1 MSEAPKH
8 HGVAG
13 VIEAIEKEE
22 TPGGESELRAEIKHD
37 YSSSRD
43 GIVPLSARR
52 GTWTHHVPLW
62 LTLYAG
68 FAYMSLGSEL
78 WSFGYTLQQVM
89 LMTLVSG
96 ACYLLYAIPAAY
108 LGAWRGQTHALMSRS
123 VFGRYGSILVSIL
136 VLVTPLGWV
145 GYQAGI
151 LADIWNGLF
160 GWGPV
165 VPIAIAVAVLGIAN
179 NILGFTGIAA
189 FARWIASP
197 LILVWVLW
205 MVFRTVTG
213 TSGDVLAS
221 HLTTDANGQPLA
233 IMPIALGIVFS
244 LGFATYGNEPDLF
257 RYAKPTISAV
267 VPPLFIGLLVGQFLF
282 PMAGWIIAARIQD
295 ASLGAGVAEAV
306 KFSLGGLAIIA
317 FFLVTPT
324 EIAINDAN
332 YYESLNAGQ
341 NLLGGWGRWKRLY
354 TCLAIAI
361 GGGVMA
367 WWVPQDIDNFFR
379 AVTFLAVTVPTATV
393 IMYTDQLLL
402 PRLLG
407 ITRHLEH
414 VPSWNQA
421 APANWPAIVAL
432 VVGIAYGS
440 YGSGILPGQDGYPI
454 ANFGITGII
463 PVEAWIL
470 AAGIYV
476 VLTAVFARGTA
487 REKVLGFPIAAA
499 PGVAGATIVAA
510 ATGASAVVPE
520 AVLIE

>member
-1 MSEAPKH
+1 MPGVTQH
-8 HGVAG
+8 HGVSG
-13 VIEAIEKEE
+13 VIEALESEE
-22 TPGGESELRAEIKHD
+22 TPGGPGELRKEIAHD

-43 GIVPLSARR
+43 GIVPLTARR

-78 WSFGYTLQQVM
+78 WSFGYTLRQVL
-89 LMTLVSG
+89 LMTAISG
-96 ACYLLYAIPAAY
+96 TCYLLYAIPAAY

-123 VFGRYGSILVSIL
+123 VFGRYGSILVSLL

-165 VPIAIAVAVLGIAN
+165 VPIAIAVAVFGIAN

-197 LILVWVLW
+197 LILVWVIW

-221 HLTTDANGQPLA
+221 HLTTDSNGQPLA
-233 IMPIALGIVFS
+233 VMPLALGIVMS

-257 RYAKPTISAV
+257 RYAKPKVGAI

-306 KFSLGGLAIIA
+306 KFSLGGLAVVA

-341 NLLGGWGRWKRLY
+341 NLFGGWSRWKRIY
-354 TCLAIAI
+354 TCIGIAI

-367 WWVPQDIDNFFR
+367 WWVPQSIDNFFR

-393 IMYTDQLLL
+393 IMYIDQLVL
-402 PRLLG
+402 PKLLG
-407 ITRHLEH
+407 IDRHLER

-421 APANWPAIVAL
+421 AVANWPAIVAL

-440 YGSGILPGQDGYPI
+440 YGSGILPGQDGYPL
-454 ANFGITGII
+454 ANFGITGVI

-470 AAGIYV
+470 SAV
-476 VLTAVFARGTA
+476 VYIGLTAVFARGTA
-487 REKVLGFPIAAA
+487 REKVLGFPN
-499 PGVAGATIVAA
+499 
-510 ATGASAVVPE
+510 GASSATLTLPVGELATERVRID
-520 AVLIE
+520 A

>member
-1 MSEAPKH
+1 MSQAPKH

-13 VIEAIEKEE
+13 VIDAIEKEE

-52 GTWTHHVPLW
+52 GTWSHHVPLW

-96 ACYLLYAIPAAY
+96 TCYLLYAIPAAY

-165 VPIAIAVAVLGIAN
+165 VPIAIAVAVFGIAN

-197 LILVWVLW
+197 LILAWVIW

-221 HLTTDANGQPLA
+221 HLTTDASGQPLA
-233 IMPIALGIVFS
+233 VMPFALGIVFS

-257 RYAKPTISAV
+257 RYAKPKVSAI

-341 NLLGGWGRWKRLY
+341 NLFGGWSRWKRIY
-354 TCLAIAI
+354 TCVMIAA

-402 PRLLG
+402 PKLLG
-407 ITRHLEH
+407 ITRNLEH

-421 APANWPAIVAL
+421 ATANWPAIVAL

-440 YGSGILPGQDGYPI
+440 YGSGILPGQSGYPLPD
-454 ANFGITGII
+454 FGITGVI
-463 PVEAWIL
+463 PVEAWLL
-470 AAGIYV
+470 AAGVYIG
-476 VLTAVFARGTA
+476 LTAVFARGAA
-487 REKVLGFPIAAA
+487 REKILGFPTEVSLAAA
-499 PGVAGATIVAA
+499 SPTGLRVGSIATAPV
-510 ATGASAVVPE
+510 TVE
-520 AVLIE
+520 D